1 MTTQLESHLHD
12 MLAASDRILNGFAP
26 EPLSDDLLEKI
37 PARVGPTPPI
47 TEALAPANVPD
58 VPAPIEVHQAAIAY
72 VGKSVKR
79 QTMLGKMFRA
89 IVATGR
95 VSADDLRQDGFITM
109 NDGIEFLRHMVSLGV
124 VHVTMRGAQVI
135 VGGKR
140 YQVSVYSDRHTGG
153 TIPRRRA
160 A

>member
-12 MLAASDRILNGFAP
+12 MLAASDRILNGLAP
-26 EPLSDDLLEKI
+26 EPLTDDLLDKI
-37 PARVGPTPPI
+37 PPVGPTPPI
-47 TEALAPANVPD
+47 TTAVTPASVPD

-72 VGKSVKR
+72 VGKNVKR

-153 TIPRRRA
+153 SIPRRRA